1 MKDDSSTTLFVIFLV
16 TVLFCIGSVVGSFV
30 TYREAEKDV
39 IKSCSIT
46 GTHIID
52 ENTIIVCQVLK
63 IRQTET
69 PVQDDKKPEISL

>member
-1 MKDDSSTTLFVIFLV
+1 MKDDSSTTLFVLFLATALLV
-16 TVLFCIGSVVGSFV
+16 AGCLLGSFV
-30 TYREAEKDV
+30 TYRVAEQDV

-52 ENTIIVCQVLK
+52 ESTIIVCQVLK

-69 PVQDDKKPEISL
+69 PVRDGKKPEVSL